1 MRRGASGQQKLVFD
15 RRQAA
20 GSIVLPTRL
29 LVRASTAP
37 PAPARRR

>member
-1 MRRGASGQQKLVFD
+1 MRRSAGQQELLLD